1 MNYGKLTLL
10 IALSIV
16 IVFAA
21 AALIAPQRAEVPSE
35 ETQTTETEDP
45 LPTTITTTII
55 ETTTTTTTKP
65 KEEYEV
71 ARYIWDYFKSL
82 GWNDAVCA
90 GVMGN
95 LMSEVGGQTLDI
107 QYWLYGK
114 GNHYGMCQWSLRYYP
129 TIEGADL
136 DTQLEFLKN
145 NIEYEINVFGY
156 KYQKGFN
163 YNKFLQL
170 EDEKEAALAFA
181 KAYERC
187 GGGGYTRRQK
197 NATKAYN
204 YFVG

>member
-21 AALIAPQRAEVPSE
+21 TALMTPQRAEAPSE

-45 LPTTITTTII
+45 LPTTTTTII
-55 ETTTTTTTKP
+55 ETTTTTTTTKP

-90 GVMGN
+90 GIMGN

-114 GNHYGMCQWSLRYYP
+114 GNHYGMCQWSLKYYP

-136 DTQLEFLKN
+136 DTQLEFLKS
-145 NIEYEINVFGY
+145 NIEYEINTFGY
-156 KYQKGFN
+156 NYQKGFN
-163 YNKFLQL
+163 YKKFLQL
-170 EDEKEAALAFA
+170 EDEKQAALAFA